1 MLPKLK
7 NDMFNFVERSYN
19 LRSNYTLER
28 KQDCTV
34 YHSSESLSSL
44 FPKLW
49 NILSNPLKN
58 SASLKECKTKSFEQ
72 LPTFLQN
79 V

>member
-7 NDMFNFVERSYN
+7 NDIFNFVERSYN

-34 YHSSESLSSL
+34 YHSSEGLSSL
-44 FPKLW
+44 VPK
-49 NILSNPLKN
+49 
-58 SASLKECKTKSFEQ
+58 
-72 LPTFLQN
+72 
-79 V
+79 